1 MQLATMLGA
10 PDAVFQLPAD
20 EWHAGVTA
28 VLREAFTY
36 HFEQNAFFRA
46 QCDAAGVTPADIA
59 VRADLARVPLLPVS
73 MFKRPDAHVLLS
85 VPLTDVELEI
95 RSTGTGG
102 VRSVARR
109 DATTVT
115 RVACAVVA
123 IYREF
128 LAVSHGAALFLSP
141 STAETPDLGMKVF
154 NVLNAMFDDHLY
166 AVRNYTFDPAEALAY
181 LRRWDGRMTRHIVGP
196 PFMVNGLLRFLEL
209 EARPVTLDPGSL
221 VITLGGWQHFT
232 GESIARDEFDSRV
245 ERLLGVPRPRIR
257 DTYGM
262 IESNLLAV
270 ECEHQRKHVPPWC
283 HVSIRDVTDTA
294 VELPPGAPGAI
305 AILDALNTSYPGFLL
320 SDDVGAVDETPCPCG
335 RSGQTLSF
343 HRRMHAD
350 ELGCGAAE

>member
-10 PDAVFQLPAD
+10 PGAVLQLPAD

-36 HFEQNAFFRA
+36 HFEHNAFFRA
-46 QCDAAGVTPADIA
+46 QCAAAGVTPADIA

-102 VRSVARR
+102 VRSVTRR

-115 RVACAVVA
+115 RVACAIVA
-123 IYREF
+123 
-128 LAVSHGAALFLSP
+128 
-141 STAETPDLGMKVF
+141 
-154 NVLNAMFDDHLY
+154 
-166 AVRNYTFDPAEALAY
+166 
-181 LRRWDGRMTRHIVGP
+181 GRMTRHIVGP
-196 PFMVNGLLRFLEL
+196 PFMVNGPLRFLEL
-209 EARPVTLDPGSL
+209 EAGPVTLDPGSL
-221 VITLGGWQHFT
+221 VITLGGWRHFT
-232 GESIARDEFDSRV
+232 GESIARDEFDSR
-245 ERLLGVPRPRIR
+245 
-257 DTYGM
+257 
-262 IESNLLAV
+262 
-270 ECEHQRKHVPPWC
+270 
-283 HVSIRDVTDTA
+283 

-320 SDDVGAVDETPCPCG
+320 SDDVGAVDETPCHCG

-343 HRRMHAD
+343 HRRMHGD

>member
-10 PDAVFQLPAD
+10 PGAVLQLPAD

-36 HFEQNAFFRA
+36 HFEHNAFFRA
-46 QCDAAGVTPADIA
+46 QCAAAGVTPADIA

-102 VRSVARR
+102 VRSVTRR

-115 RVACAVVA
+115 RVACAIVA
-123 IYREF
+123 
-128 LAVSHGAALFLSP
+128 
-141 STAETPDLGMKVF
+141 
-154 NVLNAMFDDHLY
+154 
-166 AVRNYTFDPAEALAY
+166 
-181 LRRWDGRMTRHIVGP
+181 GRMTRHIVGP

-209 EARPVTLDPGSL
+209 EAGPVT
-221 VITLGGWQHFT
+221 H
-232 GESIARDEFDSRV
+232 
-245 ERLLGVPRPRIR
+245 
-257 DTYGM
+257 GM

-270 ECEHQRKHVPPWC
+270 ECAHQRKHVPPWC

-305 AILDALNTSYPGFLL
+305 AILNALNTSYPGFLL

-335 RSGQTLSF
+335 RSGQTFSF
-343 HRRMHAD
+343 HRRMHGD